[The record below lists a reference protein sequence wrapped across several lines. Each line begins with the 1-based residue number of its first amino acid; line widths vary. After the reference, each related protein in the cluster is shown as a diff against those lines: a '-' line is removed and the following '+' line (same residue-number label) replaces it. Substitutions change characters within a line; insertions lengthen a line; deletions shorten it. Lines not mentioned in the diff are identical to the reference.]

1 MHEEAFGQ
9 TFTEAA
15 VQYCGRSEG
24 IDKQK
29 SEQEKKKEIRA
40 MQRKF
45 CDSVNEQYSNTA
57 TMKEWRTDYENHC

>member
-15 VQYCGRSEG
+15 VQYCGHSEG
-24 IDKQK
+24 IDEQK
-29 SEQEKKKEIRA
+29 SKQEKKELRV

-45 CDSVNEQYSNTA
+45 HELVNEQYASTPA
-57 TMKEWRTDYENHC
+57 ITFLA